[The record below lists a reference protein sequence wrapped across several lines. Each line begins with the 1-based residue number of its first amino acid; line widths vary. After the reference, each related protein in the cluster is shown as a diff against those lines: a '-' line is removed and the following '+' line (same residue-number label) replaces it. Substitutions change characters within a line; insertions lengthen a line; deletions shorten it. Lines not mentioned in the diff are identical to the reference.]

1 MAIEEHY
8 HEALEVID
16 QLLRFIFTELKAR
29 YSREIDV
36 VRQQFPSKDF
46 TFPEKTVI
54 LTYRDGLK
62 MLQDD
67 GVELEQDA
75 DINTENEKRLGRLV
89 KAKFGTDYY
98 IMDKFPIA
106 LRPFYTMPDAADPV
120 SPASPTLD
128 RETMLLIT
136 RNGRQTLSNSYDF
149 FMRGEEILSGAQRV
163 HNAPLLEKRMAEVG
177 IKPEDMAEYLDA
189 FKWGAPPHAGAGLG
203 RSKRPSP

>member
-62 MLQDD
+62 MLQED

-120 SPASPTLD
+120 SPASIGTIA
-128 RETMLLIT
+128 RT
-136 RNGRQTLSNSYDF
+136 RY
-149 FMRGEEILSGAQRV
+149 
-163 HNAPLLEKRMAEVG
+163 
-177 IKPEDMAEYLDA
+177 
-189 FKWGAPPHAGAGLG
+189 
-203 RSKRPSP
+203 